1 MTVRR
6 EGGDGV
12 GVGVGSG
19 DRKPSPEF
27 DVHLPV
33 RFIMASLLENP
44 HLLFCMALQD
54 SDVLAPGRLF
64 LYDGSRQIDTW
75 SVTSG
80 LPGCQ
85 DRGDWSVRG
94 RGYLP
99 PIEFTNA
106 KQWRVKTAAIDS
118 SGVKGVE
125 GLFYPILP
133 MMVSLK
139 SGNDR
144 GAFGIHFD
152 ANVPGSSG
160 CVVIRN
166 QRPWEEFKS
175 WMAAN
180 STHAEIPLNVAY
192 L

>member
-1 MTVRR
+1 
-6 EGGDGV
+6 
-12 GVGVGSG
+12 
-19 DRKPSPEF
+19 
-27 DVHLPV
+27 
-33 RFIMASLLENP
+33 MASLLENP

-54 SDVLAPGRLF
+54 SDELAPGRLF
-64 LYDGSRQIDTW
+64 LYDGSKQIDTW
-75 SVTSG
+75 LVTSG

-85 DRGDWSVRG
+85 DRGDWSIRG
-94 RGYLP
+94 RGYIP

-106 KQWRVKTAAIDS
+106 KQWRVKTEAIDS

-180 STHAEIPLNVAY
+180 SSHSEINLNVAY